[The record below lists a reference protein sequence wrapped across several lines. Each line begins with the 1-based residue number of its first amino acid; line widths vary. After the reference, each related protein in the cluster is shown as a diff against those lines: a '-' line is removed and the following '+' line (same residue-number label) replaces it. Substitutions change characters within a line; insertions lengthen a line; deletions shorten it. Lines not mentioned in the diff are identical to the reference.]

1 LCRIT
6 LASILLDE
14 AVFVGAEE
22 IIIITIMLIVEI
34 METTVIPQVSNL
46 GNRDTDSPQ
55 DSFLDL
61 PLGYQDNLG
70 NKVTILVGIIA
81 M

>member
-22 IIIITIMLIVEI
+22 IIIIIIMLIVEI

-70 NKVTILVGIIA
+70 SKVTILVGIIA

>member
-46 GNRDTDSPQ
+46 GNRDTDSP
-55 DSFLDL
+55 
-61 PLGYQDNLG
+61 
-70 NKVTILVGIIA
+70 
-81 M
+81 